1 MKTNRT
7 RKLKNATI
15 KRRRHQQRDRYQPRD
30 RYQQR
35 GGANYIQT
43 QLMGNDQYKII
54 TANIDD
60 DTGMVVDF
68 YIGNAKA
75 IFPVDQGCGRRPP
88 DPMYLFHGQGMLYL
102 LHPDNVFLIYEGK
115 FKNNEKTKGKQT
127 WFRSNGPIHHGIQ
140 TLDDLELMTMEQVNQ
155 LMNSLST
162 NNDILEVYD
171 GTWKNGMMH
180 GKGKLLITRDKSLYV
195 GEFQNGMMHGKGKL
209 KINNDVYHGDFQN
222 GLMHGNGKIVY
233 QTGVSYEGG
242 WYEGN
247 MHGNGK
253 LVYQT
258 GLEASY
264 EGGWYEGKMHGLGKI
279 VYRDGH
285 TNNVEY
291 NNGKFIRRLP
301 TGSVVGKG

>member
-1 MKTNRT
+1 MKTKRT

-15 KRRRHQQRDRYQPRD
+15 KQCRHRYQQRD

-35 GGANYIQT
+35 GGANYIQS
-43 QLMGNDQYKII
+43 QRIENGHYKII
-54 TANIDD
+54 SAETDD
-60 DTGMVVDF
+60 DTGMVVNF
-68 YIGNAKA
+68 YIGKAKA
-75 IFPVDQGCGRRPP
+75 IFPVNQGCGRESICRPP
-88 DPMYLFHGQGMLYL
+88 DPMYSFHGKGMLYS

-115 FKNNEKTKGKQT
+115 FKNNERTKGKQT

-140 TLDDLELMTMEQVNQ
+140 TLNDLERMTMEQVNQ
-155 LMNSLST
+155 LMRSLST

-195 GEFQNGMMHGKGKL
+195 GDFQNGMMHGKGKL
-209 KINNDVYHGDFQN
+209 IINNDVYHGDFQN
-222 GLMHGNGKIVY
+222 GL
-233 QTGVSYEGG
+233 
-242 WYEGN
+242 

-291 NNGKFIRRLP
+291 NNGNFIRRLP
-301 TGSVVGKG
+301 TGSVFGREFYSDVTPSVFSQVHPN